1 MAKPIRRSLLIHTI
15 QYLEYKGEGDT
26 WGGSDNYKPAVTI
39 ERVRIEPKKT
49 VVLNGNGDSTVM
61 QTLLFHDVVHST
73 PVTFKE
79 KSKVIFDGEEMA
91 VKEVAKFYD
100 RSSLHHV
107 EVLLV

>member
-49 VVLNGNGDSTVM
+49 VVL
-61 QTLLFHDVVHST
+61 
-73 PVTFKE
+73 
-79 KSKVIFDGEEMA
+79 
-91 VKEVAKFYD
+91 
-100 RSSLHHV
+100 
-107 EVLLV
+107 